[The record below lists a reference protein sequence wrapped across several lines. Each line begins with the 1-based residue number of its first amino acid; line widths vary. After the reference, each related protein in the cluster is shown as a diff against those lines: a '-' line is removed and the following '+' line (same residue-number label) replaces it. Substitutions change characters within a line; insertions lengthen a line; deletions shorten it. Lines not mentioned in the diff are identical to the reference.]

1 MPYIYNVKIKVR
13 MNRLSLKKSLQ
24 FGCFILLVN
33 FLASCGGSKKIVDN
47 SPKPIDSYAFDF
59 VYSDNLASV
68 LKQAEREN
76 KLVFIDVFTSW
87 CLPCKMMDK
96 DVFTHQETADVI
108 NKDFI
113 SYKVN
118 AEKDNGPI
126 LSFNYDVQA
135 YPTLLFLDSSGNVLE
150 RKSGAAYHSELLS
163 LAQSALDQ
171 VVLGD

>member
-1 MPYIYNVKIKVR
+1 MTSYRHLKNAVLFTFIFSFIFLFSSCKSSKQIVKSDPIP
-13 MNRLSLKKSLQ
+13 
-24 FGCFILLVN
+24 VN
-33 FLASCGGSKKIVDN
+33 N
-47 SPKPIDSYAFDF
+47 YAFDF

-76 KLVFIDVFTSW
+76 KLVFVDIYTSW

-96 DVFTHQETADVI
+96 DVFTHEPTADAI

-118 AEKDNGPI
+118 AEKVNGPQ
-126 LSFNYDVQA
+126 LSFNYDVKA

-150 RKSGAAYHSELLS
+150 RKEGAAYHSELLA

>member
-1 MPYIYNVKIKVR
+1 
-13 MNRLSLKKSLQ
+13 MNRLTIKNLLQ
-24 FGCFILLVN
+24 FGCFVLLINV
-33 FLASCGGSKKIVDN
+33 FASCKGSKQIVDN
-47 SPKPIDSYAFDF
+47 SSAPINSYAFDF
-59 VYSDNLASV
+59 VNSDNLASV
-68 LKQAEREN
+68 LKQAQREN
-76 KLVFIDVFTSW
+76 KLVFVDVYTSW

-96 DVFTHQETADVI
+96 DVFTHQETADAI

-118 AEKDNGPI
+118 AEKGNGPQ

-135 YPTLLFLDSSGNVLE
+135 YPTLLFLDSSGKVLE
-150 RKSGAAYHSELLS
+150 RKGGAAYHSELLS